1 MPILIKKTKNQI
13 IKWWKHNMEFESL
26 LGKIV
31 RVETER
37 HELPLFGRLLHATS
51 GYLTIER
58 RNGLVVIIRADQV
71 ASIAP
76 TYRQPESA

>member
-1 MPILIKKTKNQI
+1 
-13 IKWWKHNMEFESL
+13 MEFESL

-58 RNGLVVIIRADQV
+58 RNGLVVIIRADQWLQLPQLIGSRRV
-71 ASIAP
+71 HEHVQSGTLSIGKSK
-76 TYRQPESA
+76 RCR